1 MARNEAK
8 KNVQARADTET
19 GDAVHNDEVGAE
31 AGADYDAAYEH
42 AAAGRIAEAEAICRK
57 ILTSDPTHAEAL
69 NLLGAIAAKSGNAS
83 SAIKLFDRALA
94 VKPDF
99 TKAHNNL
106 GNALIMS
113 GRFGDAAKAFERA
126 LQLEPENVLVYD
138 NLGPYER
145 YLDAKVERLDKGKES
160 EKGRKQIQ
168 AAMAEALREH
178 YRNKRSLPEEMA
190 VDLYSAMRDVAE
202 GFKNPLFQPVR
213 GRGSQGRQPTEKSCI
228 GDAVLYLR
236 AVEASIIDDKHPVKT
251 VHEAFGGSDICGGA
265 GLARRTIEQWKNDE
279 RFAYV
284 KPEGY
289 EPKLIKA
296 KLRFSGSFYSRQFS
310 KMGRGVKHES

>member
-31 AGADYDAAYEH
+31 ARADYDAAYEH

-83 SAIKLFDRALA
+83 SAIELFNRALA
-94 VKPDF
+94 AKPDF

-106 GNALIMS
+106 GNALILS

-126 LQLEPENVLVYD
+126 LQLEPENVLAYN

-145 YLDAKVERLDKGKES
+145 YLDAKVERLEKGKES

-178 YRNKRSLPEEMA
+178 ATNELSLPEEMA
-190 VDLYSAMRDVAE
+190 ADLYVGMRDVAE
-202 GFKNPLFQPVR
+202 GFENNLFKPIRRR
-213 GRGSQGRQPTEKSCI
+213 GGQGRQPTENSCI
-228 GDAVLYLR
+228 GDAVRYLL
-236 AVEASIIDDKHPVKT
+236 AVEAGIIDDKHPVKT
-251 VHEAFGGSDICGGA
+251 VHEAFGGSDICGGG

-289 EPKLIKA
+289 EPKLIIA
-296 KLRFSGSFYSRQFS
+296 LMRRSGHFYSRQFS
-310 KMGRGVKHES
+310 KMGRHIKHES